1 MTKSHIFEGTSR
13 ALAIF
18 AAAALGACSP
28 DNSSPPGVGYG
39 GSAGASGATGGA
51 SGAGGSGLIGG
62 SSNGGTGISI
72 DSGAGSGGTSGGG
85 GDGGPTRDPVLIDQC
100 GTMNP
105 LGLVPAD
112 LQRLLAG
119 GSATGMRWLYPYDG
133 TVFPRGLKGPLL
145 MWEGPTAS
153 AVYVHIRSTLFE
165 YKGCLAPTAPGQL
178 QLPLDVWRTAEA
190 QTQGANDP
198 YTVEITTMSGTTVT
212 GPISEK
218 VVIAQANLKGSIYY
232 GTYNSL
238 LAGGFGG
245 GAVFRLPPGGD
256 AQFFLRQN
264 TCTGCHS
271 LSGNGARLLASEALG
286 TNGSAYSIA
295 PNTAP
300 NPQPARAAVAASF
313 AGLSPDGK
321 VYVGTAALNGVGPRN
336 GGPVQVPSNAALYET
351 DTGTVIN
358 GTGIP
363 AGAMMPTFSPDGT
376 LLVFADYAIQNG
388 HGLALMRYD
397 AAQRKASDYKQIYAN
412 AQVYAGWPFVLPD
425 NRAVLFAS
433 GVVADFTGS
442 GAGVLP
448 GVAGP
453 TSDLQIIDLATG
465 KATILAQ
472 AMGFRTPQDAAS
484 SRTYLPF
491 GAAELHQHYYPT
503 VSPVAAGGFFWIFFD
518 TVRNYG
524 NMGLKRQLWGAA
536 LAISAEGKYDADP
549 SRPAFYLPGQELG
562 TANHRAFT
570 ALDPCRQDGMSCESG
585 VDCCTG
591 FCTDGKCGPKKEP
604 RCSKLNEACQTGAD
618 CCSPSH
624 RCIAGFCAQIV
635 Q

>member
-1 MTKSHIFEGTSR
+1 MTKRDTLVP
-13 ALAIF
+13 ALA
-18 AAAALGACSP
+18 AAVVTLAACSP
-28 DNSSPPGVGYG
+28 DGSGSGVGYG
-39 GSAGASGATGGA
+39 GNAGAGASGAAG
-51 SGAGGSGLIGG
+51 GAGGVGGLGPVGG
-62 SSNGGTGISI
+62 SSTGGSGISI
-72 DSGAGSGGTSGGG
+72 DSGAGTGGAGGG
-85 GDGGPTRDPVLIDQC
+85 GDGGPMQRDPVAIDHC
-100 GTMNP
+100 GTMNAA
-105 LGLVPAD
+105 GLSPAD

-119 GSATGMRWLYPYDG
+119 GSASGMRWLYPYDG
-133 TVFPRGLKGPLL
+133 TVFPRGLKSPLL
-145 MWEGPTAS
+145 MWEGPNAT

-178 QLPLDVWRTAEA
+178 QVPADVWRTAEA

-198 YTVEITTMSGTTVT
+198 YTIEITTMSGASVT

-218 VVIAQANLKGSIYY
+218 VIIAQASIKGSIYY
-232 GTYNSL
+232 GSYNSL

-286 TNGSAYSIA
+286 TNGSAYRIA
-295 PNTAP
+295 ENVAP

-313 AGLSPDGK
+313 AGLSPDGS

-336 GGPVQVPSNAALYET
+336 GGPVQVQSNAALYET

-363 AGAMMPTFSPDGT
+363 AGAMMPTFSADGS

-388 HGLALMRYD
+388 RGLAFMRYD

-412 AQVYAGWPFVLPD
+412 GQGYAGWPFVLPD
-425 NRAVLFAS
+425 NHAVLFAA
-433 GVVADFTGS
+433 GVVPDFTGS

-453 TSDLQIIDLATG
+453 GSDLMIVDLATNT
-465 KATILAQ
+465 ATMLAQ
-472 AMGFRTPQDAAS
+472 AMGFRTPQDAAAN
-484 SRTYLPF
+484 RTYLPF

-518 TVRNYG
+518 TVRHYG
-524 NMGLKRQLWGAA
+524 NLGLKRQLWGAA
-536 LAISAEGKYDADP
+536 LAISPDGKYAGDP
-549 SRPAFYLPGQELG
+549 SRPAFYLPGQELA

-570 ALDPCRQDGMSCESG
+570 ALDPCRQDGATCESG

-604 RCSKLNEACQTGAD
+604 RCSKLNEACTTAAD
-618 CCSPSH
+618 CCQPAH

>member
-1 MTKSHIFEGTSR
+1 
-13 ALAIF
+13 
-18 AAAALGACSP
+18 
-28 DNSSPPGVGYG
+28 
-39 GSAGASGATGGA
+39 
-51 SGAGGSGLIGG
+51 
-62 SSNGGTGISI
+62 
-72 DSGAGSGGTSGGG
+72 
-85 GDGGPTRDPVLIDQC
+85 
-100 GTMNP
+100 
-105 LGLVPAD
+105 
-112 LQRLLAG
+112 
-119 GSATGMRWLYPYDG
+119 
-133 TVFPRGLKGPLL
+133 
-145 MWEGPTAS
+145 
-153 AVYVHIRSTLFE
+153 
-165 YKGCLAPTAPGQL
+165 
-178 QLPLDVWRTAEA
+178 
-190 QTQGANDP
+190 
-198 YTVEITTMSGTTVT
+198 
-212 GPISEK
+212 
-218 VVIAQANLKGSIYY
+218 
-232 GTYNSL
+232 
-238 LAGGFGG
+238 
-245 GAVFRLPPGGD
+245 VFRLPPGGD

-300 NPQPARAAVAASF
+300 NPQPSRVAVAASF
-313 AGLSPDGK
+313 AGLSPDGS

-336 GGPVQVPSNAALYET
+336 GGPVQVQSNATLYET
-351 DTGTVIN
+351 DTGAVIN

-363 AGAMMPTFSPDGT
+363 AGAMMPTFSPDGA

-397 AAQRKASDYKQIYAN
+397 AAQRKASEYKQIYSN
-412 AQVYAGWPFVLPD
+412 GQVYAGWPFVLPD
-425 NRAVLFAS
+425 NRAVLFAA

-453 TSDLQIIDLATG
+453 ASDLQIVDLATG
-465 KATILAQ
+465 TATLLAQ
-472 AMGFRTPQDAAS
+472 AMGFRTPQDAAAN
-484 SRTYLPF
+484 RTYLPF
-491 GAAELHQHYYPT
+491 GAPELHQHYYPT

-518 TVRNYG
+518 TVRHYG
-524 NMGLKRQLWGAA
+524 NLGLKRQLWGAA
-536 LAISAEGKYDADP
+536 LAISPDGNYAGDP

-604 RCSKLNEACQTGAD
+604 RCSKLNEACQTAAD
-618 CCSPSH
+618 CCSPSY